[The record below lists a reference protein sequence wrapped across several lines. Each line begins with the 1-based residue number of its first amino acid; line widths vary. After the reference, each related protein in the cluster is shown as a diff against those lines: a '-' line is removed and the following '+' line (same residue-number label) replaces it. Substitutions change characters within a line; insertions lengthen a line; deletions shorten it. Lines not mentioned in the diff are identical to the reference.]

1 MPNPAKKLFAHSFR
15 KCKNMTQPM
24 DKRRD
29 SYPSVSPSKGLFSI
43 YIIEHEDGTLSVVSE
58 SVGVAPNAL
67 AMGIDMMSTLQEVAS
82 FSDGDIRIQR
92 HNHSNLYQ

>member
-1 MPNPAKKLFAHSFR
+1 
-15 KCKNMTQPM
+15 
-24 DKRRD
+24 
-29 SYPSVSPSKGLFSI
+29 LFSI